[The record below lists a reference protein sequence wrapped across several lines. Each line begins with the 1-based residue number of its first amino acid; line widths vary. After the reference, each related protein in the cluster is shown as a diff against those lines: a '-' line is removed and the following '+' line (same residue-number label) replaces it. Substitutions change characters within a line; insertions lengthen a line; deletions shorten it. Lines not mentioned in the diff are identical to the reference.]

1 MVKLYKDKE
10 FLGEMTI
17 EEAQHRA
24 KIMEMT
30 LLNVGQEAGGMQIY
44 KLFLDDDDAVGGL
57 AENPKRPKKP
67 AGTAACNEYCERFG
81 LETPEERKAR
91 LRYLKPLNIE
101 EDDVDV
107 ELISIESWVSH

>member
-1 MVKLYKDKE
+1 MIKLYKNEE
-10 FLGEMTI
+10 FLGEMSI
-17 EEAQHRA
+17 EEAQFRA

-44 KLFLDDDDAVGGL
+44 KLFLNDDDAVGGPV
-57 AENPKRPKKP
+57 ENPKRPKLP
-67 AGTAACNEYCERFG
+67 TGSAAQKEYCERFG

-91 LRYLKPLNIE
+91 IQYLKPLNIE